1 MSAEEKKAT
10 QDTIPL
16 DSLDPIPPEENP
28 LPPRS
33 NSEPSRFEYN
43 DITSDTEEPFRDS
56 NWEEPME
63 EDLAEEPEEDQDDAP
78 TPFLTSKTK
87 KILVVILLLVV
98 LLGIIAGI
106 VFNLY
111 SRHKFHLPSTDRTRV
126 TTESTTE
133 EETTAALC
141 PHGHPYENGAVCG
154 CPICIQEY
162 GKDSNCILVAEYKK
176 ISIICPLCHQTQNFN
191 TLFVDHETCSRCGAV
206 VQNKD
211 TTEKKTVNCK
221 SCNAEITLYPTSSG
235 LQNTFVKI
243 NEVDWASQ
251 SVYDVTGSAKTI
263 QYNGTTF
270 FYYPD
275 RTVSL
280 SAPCTCKNVLGGGK
294 YHALYLYN
302 GDTLTSVSG
311 GTTPYYNASTGQFYV
326 LNGKQEAVLD
336 ASGNEVK
343 SFNHTNC
350 AATASTTTTQ

>member
-16 DSLDPIPPEENP
+16 DSLDPIPPEENSLSP
-28 LPPRS
+28 QS
-33 NSEPSRFEYN
+33 NPEPSPFEYN
-43 DITSDTEEPFRDS
+43 DITSDTEEPL
-56 NWEEPME
+56 EEG
-63 EDLAEEPEEDQDDAP
+63 PEEDQEEPSA
-78 TPFLTSKTK
+78 PFLTSKNK
-87 KILVVILLLVV
+87 KILVVILILVV

-111 SRHKFHLPSTDRTRV
+111 SRHKFSLPSTDRSRI

-133 EETTAALC
+133 EETTSASC

-191 TLFVDHETCSRCGAV
+191 SLFVDHETCSRCGTV

-221 SCNAEITLYPTSSG
+221 NCNAEITLYPTSSG

-251 SVYDVTGSAKTI
+251 TVYDVTGSAQTI

-270 FYYPD
+270 FYYPNKS
-275 RTVSL
+275 VSL
-280 SAPCTCKNVLGGGK
+280 SAPCTCSNVLGGGK
-294 YHALYLYN
+294 YYALYLYN

-311 GTTPYYNASTGQFYV
+311 GSTPYYNSSSGQFYV
-326 LNGKQEAVLD
+326 LDGKREAILA

-350 AATASTTTTQ
+350 AATASTTAAQ

>member
-16 DSLDPIPPEENP
+16 DSLDPIPPEETP
-28 LPPRS
+28 LPPP
-33 NSEPSRFEYN
+33 NTPEAPKQN
-43 DITSDTEEPFRDS
+43 
-56 NWEEPME
+56 
-63 EDLAEEPEEDQDDAP
+63 APEEDDIPEEAA
-78 TPFLTSKTK
+78 PFLTSTTK
-87 KILVVILLLVV
+87 KVLVVILILVV
-98 LLGIIAGI
+98 LLGIVAGI

-111 SRHKFHLPSTDRTRV
+111 SRHKFNLPSTDRSRI

-176 ISIICPLCHQTQNFN
+176 ISIICPLCHETQNFN
-191 TLFVDHETCSRCGAV
+191 TLFVEHETCTRCGSV

-221 SCNAEITLYPTSSG
+221 NCNAEITLYPTSSG

-270 FYYPD
+270 FYYPNQS
-275 RTVSL
+275 VSL
-280 SAPCTCKNVLGGGK
+280 AAPCTCKNRLGGGK

-302 GDTLTSVSG
+302 GDSLTSVSG
-311 GTTPYYNASTGQFYV
+311 GSTPYYNASTGQFYE
-326 LNGKQEAVLD
+326 LNGKLEVIRD
-336 ASGNEVK
+336 SSGNELH

-350 AATASTTTTQ
+350 AATASTTTAQ

>member
-28 LPPRS
+28 IPPKG
-33 NSEPSRFEYN
+33 NPEPSQDNSREENPEEYQ
-43 DITSDTEEPFRDS
+43 
-56 NWEEPME
+56 
-63 EDLAEEPEEDQDDAP
+63 EDGQEEDQEDTP

-87 KILVVILLLVV
+87 KILVVILILVI

-111 SRHKFHLPSTDRTRV
+111 SRHKFNLPSTDRTRV

-191 TLFVDHETCSRCGAV
+191 NLFVDHETCSRCGAV

-221 SCNAEITLYPTSSG
+221 NCNAEITLYPTSSG

-275 RTVSL
+275 KTVSL

-302 GDTLTSVSG
+302 GDSLTSVSG
-311 GTTPYYNASTGQFYV
+311 GTTPYYNTSTGQFYE
-326 LNGKQEAVLD
+326 LNGKQEVIRD

-350 AATASTTTTQ
+350 AATASTTTAG

>member
-28 LPPRS
+28 FPPRS
-33 NSEPSRFEYN
+33 NSEPPRFEYT
-43 DITSDTEEPFRDS
+43 DITSDTED
-56 NWEEPME
+56 PME
-63 EDLAEEPEEDQDDAP
+63 EDLTEGSEEEQEDEP

-111 SRHKFHLPSTDRTRV
+111 SRHKFNLPSTDRTRV

-141 PHGHPYENGAVCG
+141 PHGHPYEDGAVCG

-191 TLFVDHETCSRCGAV
+191 NLFVDHETCSRCGAV

-251 SVYDVTGSAKTI
+251 TVYDVTGSAKTI

-280 SAPCTCKNVLGGGK
+280 SAPCTCKNVLGSGK

-326 LNGKQEAVLD
+326 LNGKQEVILD

-350 AATASTTTTQ
+350 AATASTTTAQ

>member
-16 DSLDPIPPEENP
+16 DSLDPIPPEENT
-28 LPPRS
+28 LPPQS
-33 NSEPSRFEYN
+33 NPEPSPFEYD
-43 DITSDTEEPFRDS
+43 DITSGTEESQDGG
-56 NWEEPME
+56 WEDTLE
-63 EDLAEEPEEDQDDAP
+63 ESSEEDQEETS
-78 TPFLTSKTK
+78 TPFLTSKSK
-87 KILVVILLLVV
+87 KILVVILILVV

-111 SRHKFHLPSTDRTRV
+111 SRHKFSLPSTDRSRI

-133 EETTAALC
+133 EKTTNASC
-141 PHGHPYENGAVCG
+141 PHGHPYEDGAVCG

-191 TLFVDHETCSRCGAV
+191 SLFVDHETCSRCGTV

-221 SCNAEITLYPTSSG
+221 NCNAEITLYPTSSG

-251 SVYDVTGSAKTI
+251 TVYDVTGSAKTI

-270 FYYPD
+270 FYYPNKS
-275 RTVSL
+275 VSL
-280 SAPCTCKNVLGGGK
+280 SAPCTCSNVLGGGK
-294 YHALYLYN
+294 YYALYLYN

-311 GTTPYYNASTGQFYV
+311 GSTPYYNASTGQFYV
-326 LNGKQEAVLD
+326 LDGKREAILD

-350 AATASTTTTQ
+350 AATASTTAAQ

>member
-16 DSLDPIPPEENP
+16 DSLDPIPSEEP
-28 LPPRS
+28 SLPPQGSS
-33 NSEPSRFEYN
+33 NAPRQTPPEQGSSTEA
-43 DITSDTEEPFRDS
+43 DEEPDEDLEDDLE
-56 NWEEPME
+56 EEP
-63 EDLAEEPEEDQDDAP
+63 A
-78 TPFLTSKTK
+78 PFLTSRNK
-87 KILVVILLLVV
+87 KILVVVLILVV
-98 LLGIIAGI
+98 FLGIVAGI

-111 SRHKFHLPSTDRTRV
+111 SRHKFNLPSADRTRV

-191 TLFVDHETCSRCGAV
+191 NLFVDHETCSRCGTV

-221 SCNAEITLYPTSSG
+221 NCNAEITLYPTSSG

-270 FYYPD
+270 FYYPNK
-275 RTVSL
+275 TVSL
-280 SAPCTCKNVLGGGK
+280 SAPCTCNNVLGGGK

-302 GDTLTSVSG
+302 GDALTSVSG
-311 GTTPYYNASTGQFYV
+311 GTTPYYNASTGQFYE
-326 LNGKQEAVLD
+326 LNGKQEVIRD
-336 ASGNEVK
+336 ASGNEVR

-350 AATASTTTTQ
+350 AATASTTTEK

>member
-28 LPPRS
+28 IPPKG
-33 NSEPSRFEYN
+33 NPEPSQDNSREENPEEYQ
-43 DITSDTEEPFRDS
+43 
-56 NWEEPME
+56 
-63 EDLAEEPEEDQDDAP
+63 EDGQEEDQEDTP

-87 KILVVILLLVV
+87 KILVVILILVV

-111 SRHKFHLPSTDRTRV
+111 SRHKFNLPSTDRTRV

-154 CPICIQEY
+154 CPICIQKY

-191 TLFVDHETCSRCGAV
+191 NLFVDHETCSRCGAV

-221 SCNAEITLYPTSSG
+221 NCNAEITLYPTSSG

-275 RTVSL
+275 KTVSL

-302 GDTLTSVSG
+302 GDSLTSVSG
-311 GTTPYYNASTGQFYV
+311 GTTPYYNTSTGQFYE
-326 LNGKQEAVLD
+326 LNGKQEVIRD

-350 AATASTTTTQ
+350 AATASTTTAG